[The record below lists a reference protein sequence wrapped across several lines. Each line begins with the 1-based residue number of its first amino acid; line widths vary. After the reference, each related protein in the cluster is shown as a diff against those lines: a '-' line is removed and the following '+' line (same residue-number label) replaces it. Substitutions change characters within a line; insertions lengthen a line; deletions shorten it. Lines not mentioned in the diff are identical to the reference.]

1 MTGRIR
7 VTLEQK
13 AGKQLKQGI
22 GQHNP
27 SHVKKKKVMAS
38 SHK

>member
-1 MTGRIR
+1 MPGRIR

-13 AGKQLKQGI
+13 AGKQLPQAV

-27 SHVKKKKVMAS
+27 SHVKKIKKT
-38 SHK
+38 K